1 MHRSTRPAP
10 RHAHRRR
17 REPRTTPLGRLLVT
31 AGVATAIPAFGLA
44 APAQAQDGGTWDQL
58 AQCESGGNWS
68 ASTGNGYSGGL
79 QFAPGTWRANGGS
92 GSAANA
98 SREEQIA
105 VAQRVLA
112 SQGWGAWPA
121 CSRKLGLRGGGG
133 GGGSSAAPAQSSQS
147 NSSNQSSSRASRSSR
162 SSAAQT
168 EPARQARRAA
178 PAGPA
183 ITRAPSTAAVAG
195 ADYVVQPGDS
205 LSSIARQFAIPGGWP
220 EIYARNQALL
230 AGNPDL
236 VFPGEQLDLR

>member
-31 AGVATAIPAFGLA
+31 AGVATAIPVFGLA

-68 ASTGNGYSGGL
+68 ANTGNGFSGGL

-98 SREEQIA
+98 SREQQIA

-121 CSRKLGLRGGGG
+121 CSRRLGLRGG
-133 GGGSSAAPAQSSQS
+133 GGGSSAAPAQS
-147 NSSNQSSSRASRSSR
+147 NSSNQSSSRASRSSGSN
-162 SSAAQT
+162 SSAQT
-168 EPARQARRAA
+168 ETARQARR
-178 PAGPA
+178 PAVVV
-183 ITRAPSTAAVAG
+183 TRAPSTAAVAG
-195 ADYVVQPGDS
+195 ADYVVQQGDS
-205 LSSIARQFAIPGGWP
+205 LSSIARQFAIPGGWQ

-236 VFPGEQLDLR
+236 LFPGEQLDLR